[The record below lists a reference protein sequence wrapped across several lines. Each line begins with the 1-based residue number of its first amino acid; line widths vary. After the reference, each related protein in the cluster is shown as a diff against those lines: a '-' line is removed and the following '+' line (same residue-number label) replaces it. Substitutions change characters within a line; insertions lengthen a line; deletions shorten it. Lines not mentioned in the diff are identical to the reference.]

1 VDRSSDIFIATACG
15 SIREVSGAT
24 GLISTIL
31 GAHQD
36 PALAGGGGDHDPL
49 GLAVGGD
56 GKLIVTEAYGR
67 RVLEIDPATHRVTLV
82 AGTGSE
88 TLWTTAATAGDGGPA
103 PSATFGLPLGV
114 AADGQ
119 GNIFVADSF
128 DDAIR
133 EIGTSSGLITLVEG
147 QIPDSPAAGHC
158 C

>member
-1 VDRSSDIFIATACG
+1 
-15 SIREVSGAT
+15 
-24 GLISTIL
+24 
-31 GAHQD
+31 
-36 PALAGGGGDHDPL
+36 
-49 GLAVGGD
+49 VGGD